1 MPRSLQTLLPRD
13 AEAISFFETGELV
26 RRHHPSNNL
35 PFRSHF
41 ANRNPTA
48 LPFLQFGMEAS
59 RHIVDLNVRC
69 KRKRRDPQAA
79 KPRGRP
85 MKAASE
91 LKSRKIRAAP
101 PEPSPPAKM
110 RSWLE
115 RLPAELIEQVFLHAL
130 EINMAKASPLLGR
143 ILSSESIYRILIL
156 FAFFLDCGAHPVE
169 AKHFA
174 PAAYRLLGFEEK
186 LVLQQG
192 VLECRWCTLARVRQC
207 LPTLRRLAMVQNW
220 HQNRRWELHGAN
232 RLAVQRRR
240 WQEEGG
246 VGPSPQSPRPSS
258 LPALDDTNAV
268 YAFFHA
274 LNTTVCTFP
283 SIADVRMPASSTI
296 LNVYCLPTRLLDPE
310 SWHDSKTTTTTTNTT
325 PNNRDHFDFLTLL
338 LHGYSCTLQRRSP
351 PHSAIDHSALVHG
364 MERAVRE
371 HHRQAI
377 TVLVQIHDEIFP
389 DLFASPQM
397 RSRRSH
403 PNGGVPSRVLHLAT
417 RQGRE
422 SAWILKLLI
431 WRPKEEDGKTS
442 KGSRVRDIPRDDS
455 VLTKWAVGQV
465 EKGEQERDRSF
476 AQWLLDW
483 MEES

>member
-1 MPRSLQTLLPRD
+1 
-13 AEAISFFETGELV
+13 
-26 RRHHPSNNL
+26 
-35 PFRSHF
+35 
-41 ANRNPTA
+41 
-48 LPFLQFGMEAS
+48 MEAF
-59 RHIVDLNVRC
+59 RHMVDLTVRG

-91 LKSRKIRAAP
+91 LKSRKFRAAP
-101 PEPSPPAKM
+101 PEPNPPAKM

-143 ILSSESIYRILIL
+143 TLSSESIYRILLL
-156 FAFFLDCGAHPVE
+156 FAFFLDYGDHPVE
-169 AKHFA
+169 AKHFI

-186 LVLQQG
+186 LVLQRG
-192 VLECRWCTLARVRQC
+192 ILECRWCTLARVRQC

-220 HQNRRWELHGAN
+220 HQKRGWELYGAN
-232 RLAVQRRR
+232 CLAVQRRR

-246 VGPSPQSPRPSS
+246 VGPSSQSPRPSS

-268 YAFFHA
+268 YAYFHA
-274 LNTTVCTFP
+274 PNTTVCAFH

-296 LNVYCLPTRLLDPE
+296 LNVHCLPTRLLDPE
-310 SWHDSKTTTTTTNTT
+310 SWHDTKTTITTTNTT

-338 LHGYSCTLQRRSP
+338 LHGYSCTLQRRAP
-351 PHSAIDHSALVHG
+351 PHPAIDHSALVHG

-377 TVLVQIHDEIFP
+377 TLLVRIHDVIFH
-389 DLFASPQM
+389 DLYASPKM
-397 RSRRSH
+397 RNRRGH

-417 RQGRE
+417 RQGGE
-422 SAWILKLLI
+422 SSWILKLLI
-431 WRPKEEDGKTS
+431 WLPKEEDGRRLKR
-442 KGSRVRDIPRDDS
+442 SRVRGIPMDDS

-465 EKGEQERDRSF
+465 ERGEQERDRFF

-483 MEES
+483 MES